1 MKKFNINSVTQGLI
15 ITILGFIADIF
26 LLGLMLYK
34 FKIENTAIVVILVII
49 GIIILYTINDLIKER
64 NRKWTS

>member
-1 MKKFNINSVTQGLI
+1 MKKINLSSITQGLI
-15 ITILGFIADIF
+15 ITTLGFIADIF

-34 FKIENTAIVVILVII
+34 FKVENTAIVVILVII

-64 NRKWTS
+64 NKK

>member
-1 MKKFNINSVTQGLI
+1 MKKFNIDPITQGLI

-26 LLGLMLYK
+26 LLSLMLYK
-34 FKIENTAIVVILVII
+34 FKVENTAIVVILVII

-64 NRKWTS
+64 NRK